1 MAKSFEYT
9 IYINASA
16 DQVWRALTEPEFTK
30 QYWGNHH
37 NKSRWEVGSK
47 WSHQDADNSSIVDVT
62 GKVREIRRPNHLVLT
77 WKMLDHGEAASRASL
92 VTIDIVEDG
101 YTKLTLK
108 HEKLGR
114 DPELL
119 AGVSEGWPAV
129 FSSMKS
135 LLETGAPLPPM
146 FERVAGKWERK
157 HFGNEVAAGVGGA
170 AKEDDLDTAVD
181 SVGG

>member
-47 WSHQDADNSSIVDVT
+47 WSHQDADDSSIVDVT
-62 GKVREIRRPNHLVLT
+62 GKVKEVERPNHLVMT
-77 WKMLDHGEAASRASL
+77 WKMIGHGEAAARASL

-101 YTKLTLK
+101 YTKVTLK

-114 DPELL
+114 NPELY

-146 FERVAGKWERK
+146 FERVGGKWERK
-157 HFGNEVAAGVGGA
+157 HFADGEKVTTAPQDDFNSNVDRVGG
-170 AKEDDLDTAVD
+170 
-181 SVGG
+181 